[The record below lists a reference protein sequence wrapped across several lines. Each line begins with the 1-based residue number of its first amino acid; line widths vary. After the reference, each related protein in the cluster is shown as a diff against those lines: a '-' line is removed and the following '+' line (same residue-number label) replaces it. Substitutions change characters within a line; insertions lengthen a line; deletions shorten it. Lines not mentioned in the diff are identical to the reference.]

1 MLAGLS
7 PYSSQTASLGGSWTK
22 GIRLCNWKKKR
33 KEVKHQA
40 YIDFTLLFYCHLL
53 VLLALNLFEKMVGF
67 GWPRQTLKIPK
78 PTRR

>member
-1 MLAGLS
+1 MVVF
-7 PYSSQTASLGGSWTK
+7 SSLPIKILWHVSRVESIFFTNSFTRRKLNKRNKTLQL
-22 GIRLCNWKKKR
+22 KKKR

-67 GWPRQTLKIPK
+67 G
-78 PTRR
+78 